1 MVARMATKTDFT
13 EEEWTALQKG
23 VTGAGMLVSVAQP
36 GFTDTFSEA
45 RVLAGHLGAA
55 HEKSDSALIRDI
67 AGTHG
72 GAPFG
77 VTASP
82 GEIEQKTVESLHAA
96 VAALAAKAPEEI
108 PAYKALVLDVAQS
121 VAEAA
126 KGTSD
131 AEAQALDKI
140 RSALDA

>member
-23 VTGAGMLVSVAQP
+23 VTGAGMLVSIAQP

-45 RVLAGHLGAA
+45 RALASHLGAA

-67 AGTHG
+67 ASTHG

-82 GEIEQKTVESLHAA
+82 GEVEAKTVESLQTA
-96 VAALAAKAPEEI
+96 VAALEAKAPDEV
-108 PAYKALVLDVAQS
+108 PAYKALVLGVAES
-121 VAEAA
+121 VADAA
-126 KGTSD
+126 NGKSD
-131 AEAQALDKI
+131 AETK
-140 RSALDA
+140 ALDAIRAALG

>member
-1 MVARMATKTDFT
+1 MVARMATKADFT

-23 VTGAGMLVSVAQP
+23 VTGAGMLVSIAQT

-45 RVLAGHLGAA
+45 RTLASHLGAA
-55 HEKSDSALIRDI
+55 HEKSDSTLIRDI

-82 GEIEQKTVESLHAA
+82 GEVEAKTVESLQAA
-96 VAALAAKAPEEI
+96 VAALEAKAPEDV

-131 AEAQALDKI
+131 AESKAIETI
-140 RSALDA
+140 RSALGG